1 MAITPPRSEFTAS
14 CSTKATLFSQNFPAA
29 ATRNTSNKA
38 ETSNHESDQSLRL
51 ISAGKSPADPCTWL
65 RPQGTALL
73 SEGRAQ
79 DLSDRSGLA
88 HRLIRQRTDDCRS
101 GGYGSR
107 RRRADLRCPELRL
120 SAGHRRRRGQS
131 LAPGR
136 YQR

>member
-51 ISAGKSPADPCTWL
+51 ISAGNSHADPYAWMQ
-65 RPQGTALL
+65 PQGTTLS
-73 SEGRAQ
+73 SEGGAQ

-88 HRLIRQRTDDCRS
+88 PRLIRQRADDRRS
-101 GGYGSR
+101 
-107 RRRADLRCPELRL
+107 A
-120 SAGHRRRRGQS
+120 A
-131 LAPGR
+131 
-136 YQR
+136 